1 MEEELF
7 SRKESVKDIFNVI
20 ENKLKRGLF
29 NESMEDFDRIMSMDF
44 ESPNLYKNISCVK
57 FWINRLDKFKSVER
71 NCVEYCK
78 LLDSTYK
85 KFSIFVVSKSY
96 DENLVAINAIHYYVY
111 NKTIELIMERNTD
124 DIESTEELHLLSNAF
139 IELKDYS
146 RALKSYEYLNTIEPY
161 NSKTLSFIAMLYNIL
176 GDEKK
181 CKLYIRE
188 ALFYDP
194 LSIEFENISLE
205 ILREI
210 RDIIIKRGVHNN
222 SQEEI
227 ILWMSAY
234 GELMNILDVK
244 RPLSEKE
251 EFDLRKRISRLE
263 ADYRKLKLREIT
275 APKLLASYAF
285 LTTYLIMR
293 QNDSDVEEVKVW
305 GRKMA
310 MIDKDLLQYYIKILD
325 KE

>member
-1 MEEELF
+1 
-7 SRKESVKDIFNVI
+7 
-20 ENKLKRGLF
+20 
-29 NESMEDFDRIMSMDF
+29 MEDFDRIMSMDF
-44 ESPNLYKNISCVK
+44 ESPNLYENISCVK

-194 LSIEFENISLE
+194 LSIEFENISIE
-205 ILREI
+205 IVVGPEFITGSSRMKSGTGQKMILNMI
-210 RDIIIKRGVHNN
+210 STVLMIKLGKIQGN
-222 SQEEI
+222 S
-227 ILWMSAY
+227 MVN
-234 GELMNILDVK
+234 M
-244 RPLSEKE
+244 RLSN
-251 EFDLRKRISRLE
+251 
-263 ADYRKLKLREIT
+263 RKLMERGIRILQDK
-275 APKLLASYAF
+275 AG
-285 LTTYLIMR
+285 LTHDEARL
-293 QNDSDVEEVKVW
+293 
-305 GRKMA
+305 
-310 MIDKDLLQYYIKILD
+310 LLQEYKNVSAVLERIKEM
-325 KE
+325 KQSPSKNKVS

>member
-7 SRKESVKDIFNVI
+7 SRKETVKDIFGII
-20 ENKLKRGLF
+20 ETKLKHGLF
-29 NESMEDFDRIMSMDF
+29 TESMEDFDRIMSKDF
-44 ESPNLYKNISCVK
+44 ECENLYENISCVK
-57 FWINRLDKFKSVER
+57 FWINRLEKFKSAER
-71 NCVEYCK
+71 NSIEYCR
-78 LLDSTYK
+78 LLDASYK
-85 KFSIFVVSKSY
+85 KFSIFVRGKSY
-96 DENLVAINAIHYYVY
+96 DDNLISIKAIHYYVY
-111 NKTIELIMERNTD
+111 NKIIELIMQLNTN
-124 DIESTEELHLLSNAF
+124 DIEGTEELHLLSNAF

-161 NSKTLSFIAMLYNIL
+161 NSKTLSYIAMLYNIL

-181 CKLYIRE
+181 CKMYIRD

-194 LSIEFENISLE
+194 LSIEFENIRIE

-210 RDIIIKRGVHNN
+210 KDIIIKRGVHNN

-244 RPLSEKE
+244 RPLSEQE
-251 EFDLRKRISRLE
+251 EFELRRNISRLE

-275 APKLLASYAF
+275 APKLLSSYSF
-285 LTTYLIMR
+285 LTAYLIMR
-293 QNDSDVEEVKVW
+293 QSDSDAEEIKVW

-310 MIDKDLLQYYIKILD
+310 MIDKDLLQYYIKILY